1 MKKSIWTLLPILAIS
16 YSSSLFGLDIDE
28 KLTLRFLKVSSSQKT
43 VLINRGGEDGLV
55 VGDHAKFFIT
65 AGVVARGVVEKVSPT
80 RSVWSLYRIVDP
92 SEITQD
98 KVLNLKISSPVKI
111 TDDPSKSLKEE
122 PIPGGTEAMSMGD
135 EVTSVNNDQMDS
147 SEKEVIITDED
158 QNELRDVGINETKNK
173 EALNNSK
180 KKNSLAQK
188 SSNSEYYNEDDTN
201 GVNAVPVMSSSF
213 RKKTWDVVGSMN
225 FNSLWYT
232 SDDVTTSASPTGLDL
247 GLALEK
253 YFYNSNNFFKDFS
266 LFGFIH
272 KTSMKSDG
280 SLNTND
286 YFEYG
291 LGLNYHF
298 YNRAYNVN
306 RIIGF
311 GTFAIGAGSVSTET
325 VSTVSTTSA
334 SDTGS
339 NSFFSLGAG
348 AKYLFN
354 GGFGMRAL
362 VDFYSSSES
371 RELEDLSTTD
381 TSLSGVRLQLGLS
394 YRF

>member
-16 YSSSLFGLDIDE
+16 YSSSIFGLDIDE

-80 RSVWSLYRIVDP
+80 RSVWSLYRVVDP

-122 PIPGGTEAMSMGD
+122 PIPGGTETMSMGD
-135 EVTSVNNDQMDS
+135 EVTSVNNDEMDS
-147 SEKEVIITDED
+147 SEKEVVITDED
-158 QNELRDVGINETKNK
+158 QNELRDVGLSETKNK
-173 EALNNSK
+173 VVPNNSK
-180 KKNSLAQK
+180 KKNSTTSK
-188 SSNSEYYNEDDTN
+188 SSNTEYNNDDDTN
-201 GVNAVPVMSSSF
+201 EVNTVPVMSSSL

-298 YNRAYNVN
+298 YNRAYHVN

-348 AKYLFN
+348 AKYLFT

-371 RELEDLSTTD
+371 RELDDLSTTD

>member
-122 PIPGGTEAMSMGD
+122 PIPGGTEAMNMGD

>member
-16 YSSSLFGLDIDE
+16 YSSSIFGLDIDE

-80 RSVWSLYRIVDP
+80 RSVWSLYRVVDP

-122 PIPGGTEAMSMGD
+122 PIPGGSETMSMGD
-135 EVTSVNNDQMDS
+135 EVTSVNNDEMDS
-147 SEKEVIITDED
+147 SEKEVVITDED
-158 QNELRDVGINETKNK
+158 QNELRDVGLSETKNK
-173 EALNNSK
+173 VVPNNSK
-180 KKNSLAQK
+180 KKNSTSSK
-188 SSNSEYYNEDDTN
+188 SSNTENNNDDDTN
-201 GVNAVPVMSSSF
+201 EVNTVPVMSSSF

-298 YNRAYNVN
+298 YNRAYHVN

-348 AKYLFN
+348 AKYLFI

-371 RELEDLSTTD
+371 RELDDLSTTD